1 MKILDSVEK
10 RLYRTAAETPDEPT
24 RQSLLK
30 ISDELSLLRD
40 YIYQEDVLGILEI
53 KNDLKG
59 FLDTNIEVDGIQ
71 INIDLKENPK
81 KDRYVRFN
89 YLSKSASD
97 CS

>member
-1 MKILDSVEK
+1 MKLLDSVEK
-10 RLYRTAAETPDEPT
+10 RLYRTAAETPDNAT
-24 RQSLLK
+24 RQSLLRLGE
-30 ISDELSLLRD
+30 ELALLRS
-40 YIYQEDVLGILEI
+40 YIYQEDVLGLLEI
-53 KNDLKG
+53 KNDLKA

-71 INIDLKENPK
+71 LNIDLKENPK